1 MWLSRITWHGRLNNV
16 AGDWI
21 KFEHATPDKEEVD
34 IIANYLGIDPDA
46 VIGKLLRLW
55 IWADQQTVDGNA
67 LRVTQAFLD
76 RITFCAGF
84 ADALR
89 KAGWL
94 EGREGRLSIPN
105 FARHNGQSAKKRAQ
119 AAKRAEKS
127 RSRNAESATLAHQRR
142 EEKRSNNQPPPPISA
157 PSAETGLVEVVDY
170 LNSLGIMKTSC
181 VKLASEAGCSTE
193 HIRGLI
199 EHYERHWRE
208 VGWSSGALV
217 HRIENARPGMAIAE
231 GWPPGEKAKAETLTP
246 PVTTKRGEK
255 RCRCPHCD
263 KVKNHPFDGQQCQC
277 AHCFNRF
284 EVQA

>member
-1 MWLSRITWHGRLNNV
+1 M

-34 IIANYLGIDPDA
+34 IIANQLGIDPDA

-67 LRVTQAFLD
+67 LRVTQTFLD

-105 FARHNGQSAKKRAQ
+105 FARHNGQSAKKRAL

-127 RSRNAESATLAHQRR
+127 RSRNATSATQAHQRR
-142 EEKRSNNQPPPPISA
+142 EEKSNNNHPPPPISA
-157 PSAETGLVEVVDY
+157 SSADGGWSVVVDS
-170 LNSLGIMKTSC
+170 LKSLGIVKTSC
-181 VKLASEAGCSTE
+181 VDAAREAGCKPDHVS
-193 HIRGLI
+193 GLVD
-199 EHYERHWRE
+199 HWERHHRE
-208 VGWSSGALV
+208 IGWNSGALV
-217 HRIENARPGMAIAE
+217 HRIQHAAPGMAIAE
-231 GWPPGEKAKAETLTP
+231 GWPPGDKPKDQPP
-246 PVTTKRGEK
+246 PVSTKRGER
-255 RCRCPHCD
+255 RCKCPHCR
-263 KVKNHPFDGQQCQC
+263 KEKNHPFDGRRCQC
-277 AHCFNRF
+277 ANCLKHFELPDFN
-284 EVQA
+284 EVTA